1 MQTRISLNK
10 IDLLKKELGVLL
22 PDVKSSHR
30 VEGMARG
37 LGWTTN
43 AGLRTELAGG
53 PLIRTVDE
61 GRFGSYL
68 AEQGLSEVRNGVLA
82 EAVGRADSIAA
93 RQAILAVMEREPE
106 LTQHGYPY
114 SYKRMTPAER
124 KAEHDRH
131 RASMVTDDN
140 VEQFL
145 LAQRFLFNQ
154 SRTQRVTR
162 KVSSYG
168 YKHQIEEFLRQ
179 ANAPENFVS
188 NGMFIVAA
196 LDLDFIVARID
207 GSPNVYLNIGTPKPE
222 RPAGRSAILA
232 TAANGPT
239 WEAWRNIMVAAV
251 NAGQRQGHFGL
262 EPDDNRFD
270 GVDHVYRFDL
280 DGLPGIAYVRAMA
293 DGELLLHA
301 AINSSKQAE
310 KTIRVGMS
318 GLLGGEGFSEGR
330 LQRLDRKY
338 LHSVRPYT
346 QFRTTLLFK
355 VAEMKVEPNGFTTMP
370 PLRT

>member
-1 MQTRISLNK
+1 MQTRVTLPK
-10 IDLLKKELGVLL
+10 IEILKKELGVLL
-22 PDVKSSHR
+22 PNVKSSHR
-30 VEGMARG
+30 VEAMARG
-37 LGWTTN
+37 LGWNSN
-43 AGLRTELAGG
+43 ATLRTDLADG
-53 PLIRTVDE
+53 PAIRNVDRV
-61 GRFGSYL
+61 RFGQYL
-68 AEQGLSEVRNGVLA
+68 GEHGFTNIRNGVLT
-82 EAVGRADSIAA
+82 EAVGRADSAAA

-114 SYKRMTPAER
+114 SYKRMTAAER
-124 KAEHDRH
+124 KAEHDMH
-131 RASMVTDDN
+131 RASMVTDDS

-168 YKHQIEEFLRQ
+168 YKHQIEEILRQ
-179 ANAPENFVS
+179 TNAPENFVS

-207 GSPNVYLNIGTPKPE
+207 GSPNVYLNIGAPKPE

-239 WEAWRNIMVAAV
+239 WEAWRNIMAAAV
-251 NAGQRQGHFGL
+251 NAGLRQGHFGL

-280 DGLPGIAYVRAMA
+280 EGLPGIAYVRAMA
-293 DGELLLHA
+293 DGELMFHA

-310 KTIRVGMS
+310 NTIRVGMS

-346 QFRTTLLFK
+346 SFRTSLIFR
-355 VAEMKVEPNGFTTMP
+355 VADMKVEPNGFTTMP
-370 PLRT
+370 PLKV